1 MIGKEVKKALDALTP
16 SLKPVESLDHSNEI
30 DLIELDELEI
40 EAALKL
46 ARETKFYLRQRTGY
60 NEKLRKQHVARKYTS
75 AEILEKFEKYLDIDD
90 NNRQIVTDLCK
101 YFAEEKCKLDPAKGI
116 LLVGGVGIGKSTMMQ
131 FFSRNQVSMY
141 RLISCREI
149 ESDFSSDGEKS
160 VQNCSYNI
168 KVSPSSNEF
177 CHMEMGYCFDDLGTE
192 ANGKHYGKEKNVMAE
207 IILNR
212 YDNQI
217 PFTFTH
223 ITTNLTAQEI
233 EDQYGNRVTDRMKQM
248 FNIVTFHSKTP
259 SRRK

>member
-1 MIGKEVKKALDALTP
+1 MPKSKV
-16 SLKPVESLDHSNEI
+16 VETLEPLADEI
-30 DLIELDELEI
+30 DKVELDQLEV
-40 EAALKL
+40 EAALRVAK
-46 ARETKFYLRQRTGY
+46 ETKFYMLQRQAY
-60 NEKLRKQHVARKYTS
+60 NEKLRKANVARKYTS
-75 AEILEKFEKYLDIDD
+75 AEILSKYEQYLEVDED
-90 NNRQIVTDLCK
+90 NIHIVNELCK
-101 YFAEEKCKLDPAKGI
+101 YFSEEKCSLDPNKGI

-160 VQNCSYNI
+160 VQNCSYNL

-192 ANGKHYGKEKNVMAE
+192 ANGKHFGKEKNVMAE

-212 YDNQI
+212 YDNNI

-223 ITTNLTAQEI
+223 ITTNLTAKEI
-233 EDQYGNRVTDRMKQM
+233 QAEYGPRVADRMKQM
-248 FNIVTFHSKTP
+248 FNIVVFPKEAK